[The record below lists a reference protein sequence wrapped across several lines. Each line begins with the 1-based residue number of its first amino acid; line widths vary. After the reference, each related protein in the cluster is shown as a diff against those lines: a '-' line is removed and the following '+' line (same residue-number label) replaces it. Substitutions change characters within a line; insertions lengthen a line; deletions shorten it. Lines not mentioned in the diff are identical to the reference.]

1 MTKKRKLVF
10 EAVPDERSLMVL
22 KDGTRLEWVPSWEG
36 ALQYAPEDLKND
48 RNLRIWHTFRSK
60 KFGGRRIRIELKATS
75 KAYKGRYSLHQR
87 ADFKFTHKG
96 ELIHLYRSY
105 LTMLCQT
112 GFAVADRRHWV
123 IDHKNGNT
131 LDDRPSNLQVIT
143 QHEDSDARLQLF
155 VTADERAVQFLRQEM
170 QEREV
175 TFVFRK
181 ENGEIVRRT
190 GTLQA
195 DYISNHYTYKTSGSA
210 YDNPRFLCYWDLGQG
225 GWRSCYCERLIGYFE
240 N

>member
-10 EAVPDERSLMVL
+10 EAVRVYRVQS
-22 KDGTRLEWVPSWEG
+22 
-36 ALQYAPEDLKND
+36 
-48 RNLRIWHTFRSK
+48 RI
-60 KFGGRRIRIELKATS
+60 
-75 KAYKGRYSLHQR
+75 
-87 ADFKFTHKG
+87 
-96 ELIHLYRSY
+96 
-105 LTMLCQT
+105 
-112 GFAVADRRHWV
+112 
-123 IDHKNGNT
+123 
-131 LDDRPSNLQVIT
+131 
-143 QHEDSDARLQLF
+143 EDSDARLQLF